1 MTYVERSLSG
11 STLCILDV
19 CVTLVMAFLVGK
31 GHRIYYR
38 YRVEILLIH
47 LIRVKDLEK
56 PEV

>member
-38 YRVEILLIH
+38 WGGNISYS
-47 LIRVKDLEK
+47 
-56 PEV
+56 PN